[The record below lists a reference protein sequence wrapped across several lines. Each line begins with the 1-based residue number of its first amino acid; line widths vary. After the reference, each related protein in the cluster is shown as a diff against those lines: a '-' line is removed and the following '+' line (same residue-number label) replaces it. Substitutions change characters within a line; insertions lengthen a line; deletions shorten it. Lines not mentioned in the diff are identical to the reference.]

1 VTNIRVLAARVLI
14 GVQGGRSTLAAEIER
29 ARRGIPDERDRGLLL
44 ELTAGV
50 CRWRAELDACLAPFS
65 QRPID
70 TIDPP
75 LLATLR
81 LAMYQ
86 LRHLDRIPAHAVVH
100 ESVEAARALGAPRA
114 AGFVNGILRAY
125 LRAANTIVLPPR
137 PEIGST
143 RRQQLAYLS
152 TTLAH
157 PKWLVARWLDRYGF
171 EATERWCQFNNA
183 APEVTVRARLADAD
197 ALALLQDA
205 GVPATRGRYVPEVAR
220 LAPGL
225 LGSIGPDLRKELV
238 VQDEGSIAVAHAVG
252 ARPGERVLDVCAAP
266 GGKTVVLWHD
276 MLHQGCLVATDA
288 RAPRV
293 HVLRQVL
300 QDAAVPERI
309 AVVDARSPLPFG
321 DVFDRVFVDVP
332 CSGLGTLRRD
342 PDVKWA
348 VTLASVPGLVATQR
362 RILAHAAAA
371 VRPGGTLIYAT
382 CSSEPDEN
390 DEVVEAFL
398 ATASGFH
405 EHALTGELADGRGRL
420 RTTPPQHGL
429 DAFFAARLV
438 RHEGA

>member
-1 VTNIRVLAARVLI
+1 
-14 GVQGGRSTLAAEIER
+14 
-29 ARRGIPDERDRGLLL
+29 
-44 ELTAGV
+44 
-50 CRWRAELDACLAPFS
+50 
-65 QRPID
+65 
-70 TIDPP
+70 
-75 LLATLR
+75 
-81 LAMYQ
+81 
-86 LRHLDRIPAHAVVH
+86 
-100 ESVEAARALGAPRA
+100 
-114 AGFVNGILRAY
+114 
-125 LRAANTIVLPPR
+125 
-137 PEIGST
+137 
-143 RRQQLAYLS
+143 
-152 TTLAH
+152 
-157 PKWLVARWLDRYGF
+157 
-171 EATERWCQFNNA
+171 
-183 APEVTVRARLADAD
+183 
-197 ALALLQDA
+197 
-205 GVPATRGRYVPEVAR
+205 
-220 LAPGL
+220 
-225 LGSIGPDLRKELV
+225 
-238 VQDEGSIAVAHAVG
+238 VG